1 MTSHSPLET
10 KKIAEE
16 FVNGLTS
23 HPKNTGATVL
33 CLYGDLGS
41 GKTTFTQCV
50 ASKLGIGDHVVS
62 PTFVIIKTYNL
73 PQTTHST
80 SGFKKLIH
88 IDAYRLDGEEGM
100 EKLGWK
106 EIIENPENLVVIEWP
121 QRIEKILP
129 REYTRINFTFIDDVT
144 REITF
149 S

>member
-23 HPKNTGATVL
+23 HPKNSGATVL

-41 GKTTFTQCV
+41 GKTTFTQHL
-50 ASKLGIGDHVVS
+50 ASTLGIEDHVVS
-62 PTFVIIKTYNL
+62 PTFIIMKSYELKTK
-73 PQTTHST
+73 SW
-80 SGFKKLIH
+80 KLLYH

-106 EIIENPENLVVIEWP
+106 EIIENPENLVVVEWP